1 MSAWIQTVSGRKFP
15 LLDIDPE
22 AVVIEDIAH
31 ALSMLCRFNGQ
42 CLRFYSVA
50 EHSVHVSFEIAPDLA
65 MVGLMHD
72 AAEAYLGDVPSPLK
86 GQLRDFKGIEGNLL
100 RAIGLK
106 FGIAMPEEETDEGRE
121 LKRADKQ
128 LLVDEK
134 AAIMAPQ
141 PEPWPPGAPPVK
153 DAGRVKG
160 WSPKMAKA
168 KFLERFRELAGKHE

>member
-15 LLDIDPE
+15 LLDIDLD
-22 AVVIEDIAH
+22 AIVIEDIAH

-42 CLRFYSVA
+42 CERFYSVA
-50 EHSVHVSFEIAPDLA
+50 EHSVHVSIEIAPNLA
-65 MVGLMHD
+65 IVGLMHD

-86 GQLRDFKGIEGNLL
+86 GQLRDFKVIEDRLID
-100 RAIGLK
+100 AIGVK
-106 FGIAMPEEETDEGRE
+106 FGFAMPEAGTDEERE

-128 LLVDEK
+128 LLIDEK

-153 DAGRVKG
+153 DPSRIEG
-160 WSPKMAKA
+160 WPPEMAKA
-168 KFLERFRELAGKHE
+168 RFLERFRELAGKRD